1 MSPLHV
7 KVSKYFEL
15 LLSPSILLSVW
26 VNLPIAYHVLT
37 ILMNIFRGHSIRDRL
52 FTAFG
57 ILSLLTLITSVIGWS
72 LHNQLGNQLKSVVEQ
87 DIPSLGLM
95 VKLSTEAAT
104 ITSLA
109 PALMAVKD
117 SGSRQV
123 LWRQLNEGTEAI
135 ASVLPKIPRSE
146 AINTDQQVSLEDQ
159 LQDVTKTLNALNE
172 NVLKQL
178 YLKVDKES
186 ESQRLRW
193 AVSGFLADID
203 PLIDH
208 TQQYIKSR
216 FNEDIPTSGIVV
228 NRRGE
233 RSIAQLNADLKVLF
247 RLKADTSLLV
257 NLVSRAHHVPDP
269 DSLIA
274 TAIQADELVHS
285 ILQYTNNMSYI
296 KGFSELMIRA
306 DQLLDFVQRDLN
318 MFELRRQERLQLE
331 AGKKLLTILEIQLAR
346 FNDYISA
353 HVNTVHEASLQAVEQ
368 SNSAIAQGNRLMI
381 ATSLA
386 SVMLSVLIVWL
397 YVAKHIVG
405 RIRILDGSMRIIA
418 AGNLQQPVPVK
429 GRDEIGTM
437 ANSLRSFRDQLTEK
451 QAELVQAGKLA
462 ALGQLSAGI
471 SHEINQPLTAI
482 SHYAHN
488 GVKLLQQG
496 RTAEAVENFEQISSL
511 TKRSTMIITRL
522 KSMARKRRDSVQ
534 SVCLNQVVEHVLTL
548 LKSHPQTQSTQI
560 SVAMKF
566 QKNTVM
572 AEQIQL
578 EQVVLNLLSNAL
590 DAVADNTHTKKIT
603 IECVHSEGQI
613 ELRIADNGPGVAP
626 ELYEQIFN
634 PFFTTKE
641 VDEGLGLGL
650 SISYNI
656 IQDFG
661 GQLAVVRHPMKG
673 AIFSL
678 RLPYNSVKQVEI
690 MS

>member
-1 MSPLHV
+1 M
-7 KVSKYFEL
+7 K
-15 LLSPSILLSVW
+15 
-26 VNLPIAYHVLT
+26 
-37 ILMNIFRGHSIRDRL
+37 IFRGHSIRDRL

-57 ILSLLTLITSVIGWS
+57 VLSLLTLTTSVIGWS

-87 DIPSLGLM
+87 DISSLGSM

-109 PALMAVKD
+109 PALMAVQD
-117 SGSRQV
+117 SESRKL
-123 LWRQLNEGTEAI
+123 LWQQLNQGTKAI
-135 ASVLPKIPRSE
+135 ASVLPQIRLARS
-146 AINTDQQVSLEDQ
+146 AMTDRQVSLDDQ
-159 LQDVTKTLNALNE
+159 LQGVIETLNALNQ
-172 NVLKQL
+172 NILQQLK
-178 YLKVDKES
+178 LKMDKEA
-186 ESQRLRW
+186 ESQGLRW

-203 PLIDH
+203 PLIDN
-208 TQQYIKSR
+208 TQKYIRSR
-216 FNEDIPTSGIVV
+216 FNEDIPSSGIVIK
-228 NRRGE
+228 REGE
-233 RSIAQLNADLKVLF
+233 RTIAQLNTDLQVLF

-257 NLVSRAHHVPDP
+257 NLVGRAHHLPDP

-274 TAIQADELVHS
+274 AAIQADELNLS
-285 ILQYTNNMSYI
+285 IVQYIDNMSFV
-296 KGFSELMIRA
+296 KGFSELRVRV
-306 DQLLDFVQRDLN
+306 DEVLYFVQRDLN
-318 MFELRRQERLQLE
+318 MFELRRQERLQFE
-331 AGKKLLTILEIQLAR
+331 AGEQLLTSLEIQLAS

-353 HVNTVHEASLQAVEQ
+353 HVTAVREASIQAVAQ
-368 SNSAIAQGNRLMI
+368 SNNAIAQGNRLMI

-397 YVAKHIVG
+397 YVAKHLVG

-418 AGNLQQPVPVK
+418 AGNLQQSVPVK

-488 GVKLLQQG
+488 GVRLLQQG
-496 RTAEAVENFEQISSL
+496 RAHEAEANFEQISSL
-511 TKRSTMIITRL
+511 TKRSTSIIARL
-522 KSMARKRRDSVQ
+522 KSMARKRRDSIQ
-534 SVCLNQVVEHVLTL
+534 TVCLNQVVDHVLTL
-548 LKSHPQTQSTQI
+548 LQSHSQTHCTEIVVDMPSENN
-560 SVAMKF
+560 M
-566 QKNTVM
+566 VM

-578 EQVVLNLLSNAL
+578 EQVVLNLMSNAL
-590 DAVADNTHTKKIT
+590 DAVADNLHTKKIT
-603 IECVHSEGQI
+603 IECLHSEGQI
-613 ELRIADNGPGVAP
+613 ELRIADNGPGIAP
-626 ELYEQIFN
+626 ELYEQVFN

-641 VDEGLGLGL
+641 VDQGLGLGL

-678 RLPYNSVKQVEI
+678 RLPHNSHFQAEI
-690 MS
+690 KS

>member
-1 MSPLHV
+1 M
-7 KVSKYFEL
+7 K
-15 LLSPSILLSVW
+15 
-26 VNLPIAYHVLT
+26 
-37 ILMNIFRGHSIRDRL
+37 IFRGHSIRDRL

-57 ILSLLTLITSVIGWS
+57 ILSLLTLITSLIGWS

-117 SGSRQV
+117 ADSRQV
-123 LWRQLNEGTEAI
+123 LWRQLNEGTQAI
-135 ASVLPKIPRSE
+135 AGVLPKIPRTK
-146 AINTDQQVSLEDQ
+146 AITPDQQVNLEEQ
-159 LQDVTKTLNALNE
+159 LQGVTKTLTALNE

-178 YLKVDKES
+178 QLKMDKEG

-203 PLIDH
+203 PLIDY
-208 TQQYIKSR
+208 TQQYIRSR

-233 RSIAQLNADLKVLF
+233 RSIAQLNSDLQVLF

-257 NLVSRAHHVPDP
+257 NLVSRAHHLPDP

-285 ILQYTNNMSYI
+285 IVQYTNNMSYV
-296 KGFSELMIRA
+296 KGFSELRVRV
-306 DQLLDFVQRDLN
+306 DQVLEFVQRDLN

-331 AGKKLLTILEIQLAR
+331 AGKYLLTSLEIQLAQ

-353 HVNTVHEASLQAVEQ
+353 HVNAVREASWQAVEE
-368 SNSAIAQGNRLMI
+368 STNAITQGNRLMI

-405 RIRILDGSMRIIA
+405 RIRMLDGSMRIIA
-418 AGNLQQPVPVK
+418 AGNLQQSVPVK

-482 SHYAHN
+482 GHYAHN

-496 RTAEAVENFEQISSL
+496 RTTEAMDNFEQISSL

-548 LKSHPQTQSTQI
+548 LKSHPEAQNTQI
-560 SVAMKF
+560 SVAMKL

-590 DAVADNTHTKKIT
+590 DAVADNTHAKKIA
-603 IECVHSEGQI
+603 IECVHSEGQV

-641 VDEGLGLGL
+641 VDQGLGLGL

-678 RLPYNSVKQVEI
+678 RLPYNSVNQAEI
-690 MS
+690 M

>member
-1 MSPLHV
+1 
-7 KVSKYFEL
+7 
-15 LLSPSILLSVW
+15 
-26 VNLPIAYHVLT
+26 
-37 ILMNIFRGHSIRDRL
+37 MNIFRGHSIRDRL

-548 LKSHPQTQSTQI
+548 LQSHPQTQSTQI

>member
-1 MSPLHV
+1 M
-7 KVSKYFEL
+7 K
-15 LLSPSILLSVW
+15 
-26 VNLPIAYHVLT
+26 
-37 ILMNIFRGHSIRDRL
+37 IFRGHSIRDRL

-57 ILSLLTLITSVIGWS
+57 VLSLLTLITSVIGWS

-87 DIPSLGLM
+87 DIPSLGSM

-109 PALMAVKD
+109 PALMAVQD
-117 SGSRQV
+117 SESRKL
-123 LWRQLNEGTEAI
+123 LWQQLNQGTQAI
-135 ASVLPKIPRSE
+135 ASVLPQIHLARS
-146 AINTDQQVSLEDQ
+146 AMTDRQVSLDDQ
-159 LQDVTKTLNALNE
+159 LQGVIKTLNALNQ
-172 NVLKQL
+172 NILQQLK
-178 YLKVDKES
+178 LKMDKEA
-186 ESQRLRW
+186 ESQGLRW

-203 PLIDH
+203 PLIDK
-208 TQQYIKSR
+208 TQKYIRSR
-216 FNEDIPTSGIVV
+216 FNEDIPSSGIVIK
-228 NRRGE
+228 REGE
-233 RSIAQLNADLKVLF
+233 RTIAQLNTDLQVLF

-257 NLVSRAHHVPDP
+257 NLVGRAHHLPDP

-274 TAIQADELVHS
+274 AAIQADELNLS
-285 ILQYTNNMSYI
+285 IVQYIDNMSFV
-296 KGFSELMIRA
+296 KGFSELRVRV
-306 DQLLDFVQRDLN
+306 DEVLYFVQRDLN
-318 MFELRRQERLQLE
+318 MFELRRQERLQFE
-331 AGKKLLTILEIQLAR
+331 AGEQLLTSLEIQLAS

-353 HVNTVHEASLQAVEQ
+353 HVTAVREASMQAVAQ
-368 SNSAIAQGNRLMI
+368 SNNAIAQGNRLMI

-397 YVAKHIVG
+397 YVAKHLVG

-418 AGNLQQPVPVK
+418 AGNLQQSVPVK

-488 GVKLLQQG
+488 GVRLLQQG
-496 RTAEAVENFEQISSL
+496 RAHEAEANFEQISSL
-511 TKRSTMIITRL
+511 TKRSTSIIARL
-522 KSMARKRRDSVQ
+522 KSMARKRRDSIQ
-534 SVCLNQVVEHVLTL
+534 TVCLNQVVDHVLTL
-548 LKSHPQTQSTQI
+548 LQSHSQTHCTEIVVDMPSENN
-560 SVAMKF
+560 M
-566 QKNTVM
+566 VM

-578 EQVVLNLLSNAL
+578 EQVVLNLMSNAL
-590 DAVADNTHTKKIT
+590 DAVADNLHTKKIT
-603 IECVHSEGQI
+603 IECLHSKGQI
-613 ELRIADNGPGVAP
+613 ELRIADNGPGIAP
-626 ELYEQIFN
+626 ELYEQVFN

-641 VDEGLGLGL
+641 VDQGLGLGL

-678 RLPYNSVKQVEI
+678 RLPHNSHFQAEI
-690 MS
+690 KS

>member
-1 MSPLHV
+1 M
-7 KVSKYFEL
+7 K
-15 LLSPSILLSVW
+15 
-26 VNLPIAYHVLT
+26 
-37 ILMNIFRGHSIRDRL
+37 IFRGHSIRDRL

-57 ILSLLTLITSVIGWS
+57 VLSLLTLITSVIGWS

-87 DIPSLGLM
+87 DIPSLGSM

-109 PALMAVKD
+109 PALMAVQD
-117 SGSRQV
+117 SESRKL
-123 LWRQLNEGTEAI
+123 LWQQLNQGTQAI
-135 ASVLPKIPRSE
+135 ASVLPQIHLARS
-146 AINTDQQVSLEDQ
+146 AMTDRQVSLDDQ
-159 LQDVTKTLNALNE
+159 LQGVIETLNALNQ
-172 NVLKQL
+172 NILQQLK
-178 YLKVDKES
+178 LKMDKEA
-186 ESQRLRW
+186 ESQGLRW

-203 PLIDH
+203 PLIDK
-208 TQQYIKSR
+208 TQKYIRSR
-216 FNEDIPTSGIVV
+216 FNEDIPSSGIVIK
-228 NRRGE
+228 REGE
-233 RSIAQLNADLKVLF
+233 RTIAQLNTDLQVLF

-257 NLVSRAHHVPDP
+257 NLVGRAHHLPDP

-274 TAIQADELVHS
+274 TAIQADELNLS
-285 ILQYTNNMSYI
+285 IVQYIDNMSFV
-296 KGFSELMIRA
+296 KGFSELRVRV
-306 DQLLDFVQRDLN
+306 DEVLYFVQRDLN
-318 MFELRRQERLQLE
+318 MFELRRQERLQFE
-331 AGKKLLTILEIQLAR
+331 TGEQLLTSLEIQLAS

-353 HVNTVHEASLQAVEQ
+353 HVTAVREASIQAVAQ
-368 SNSAIAQGNRLMI
+368 SNNAIAQGNRLMI

-397 YVAKHIVG
+397 YVAKHLVG

-418 AGNLQQPVPVK
+418 AGNLQQSVPVK

-488 GVKLLQQG
+488 GVRLLQQG
-496 RTAEAVENFEQISSL
+496 RAHEAEANFEQISSL
-511 TKRSTMIITRL
+511 TKRSTSIIARL
-522 KSMARKRRDSVQ
+522 KSMARKRRDSIQ
-534 SVCLNQVVEHVLTL
+534 TVCLNQVVDHVLTL
-548 LKSHPQTQSTQI
+548 LQSHSQTHCTEIVVDMPSENN
-560 SVAMKF
+560 M
-566 QKNTVM
+566 VM

-578 EQVVLNLLSNAL
+578 EQVVLNLMSNAL
-590 DAVADNTHTKKIT
+590 DAVADNLHTKKIT
-603 IECVHSEGQI
+603 IECLHSKGQI
-613 ELRIADNGPGVAP
+613 ELRIADNGPGIAP
-626 ELYEQIFN
+626 ELYEQVFN

-641 VDEGLGLGL
+641 VDQGLGLGL

-678 RLPYNSVKQVEI
+678 RLPHNSHFQAEI
-690 MS
+690 KS

>member
-1 MSPLHV
+1 M
-7 KVSKYFEL
+7 K
-15 LLSPSILLSVW
+15 
-26 VNLPIAYHVLT
+26 
-37 ILMNIFRGHSIRDRL
+37 IFRGHSIRDRL

-57 ILSLLTLITSVIGWS
+57 VLSLLTLITSLIGWS
-72 LHNQLGNQLKSVVEQ
+72 LHNKLGNQLKSVVQ
-87 DIPSLGLM
+87 KDIPSLGLM
-95 VKLSTEAAT
+95 VQLSTEAAT

-109 PALMAVKD
+109 PALMAVQNAN
-117 SGSRQV
+117 SRQL
-123 LWRQLNEGTEAI
+123 LWQQLNQGTQAI
-135 ASVLPKIPRSE
+135 ASILPNIPYTRSITNAE
-146 AINTDQQVSLEDQ
+146 SVSLENQ
-159 LQDVTKTLNALNE
+159 LQGVTKTLNALNQ
-172 NVLKQL
+172 NILRQLK
-178 YLKVDKES
+178 LKMDKQA

-203 PLIDH
+203 PLIGT
-208 TQQYIKSR
+208 TQNYIRSR
-216 FNEDIPTSGIVV
+216 FNEDIPTSGIIF
-228 NRRGE
+228 NRQGE
-233 RSIAQLNADLKVLF
+233 RSIAQLNTDLQVFF

-257 NLVSRAHHVPDP
+257 NLVGRAHHLPDP

-274 TAIQADELVHS
+274 TAMQADELVVS
-285 ILQYTNNMSYI
+285 ILQYINTMSYV
-296 KGFSELMIRA
+296 KGLSELRVRVNQVIE
-306 DQLLDFVQRDLN
+306 FVERNLN

-331 AGKKLLTILEIQLAR
+331 SGKELLTSLEIQLAS
-346 FNDYISA
+346 FNDYIKA
-353 HVNTVHEASLQAVEQ
+353 HVTAVRQASLQAVVE
-368 SNSAIAQGNRLMI
+368 SNNAIAQGKRLMI

-386 SVMLSVLIVWL
+386 SVMMSALIIWL

-405 RIRILDGSMRIIA
+405 RIRLLDGSMRIIA

-482 SHYAHN
+482 GHYAHN
-488 GVKLLQQG
+488 GVKLLKQG
-496 RTAEAVENFEQISSL
+496 RTLEAVENFEQISAL
-511 TKRSTMIITRL
+511 TKRSTNIIVRL
-522 KSMARKRRDSVQ
+522 KSMARKRRDSIAP
-534 SVCLNQVVEHVLTL
+534 VCLNQVVDHVLTL
-548 LKSHPQTQSTQI
+548 LQSHSQTQHTQI
-560 SVAMKF
+560 LLAMKLP
-566 QKNTVM
+566 KNIVM

-590 DAVADNTHTKKIT
+590 DAVADNQKAKSID
-603 IECVHSEGQI
+603 IECVHSEGQV

-641 VDEGLGLGL
+641 VDQGLGLGL

-661 GQLAVVRHPMKG
+661 GQLTVVRHPMKG
-673 AIFSL
+673 AIFCL
-678 RLPYNSVKQVEI
+678 RLPYNSGYHVETTV
-690 MS
+690 

>member
-1 MSPLHV
+1 M
-7 KVSKYFEL
+7 K
-15 LLSPSILLSVW
+15 
-26 VNLPIAYHVLT
+26 
-37 ILMNIFRGHSIRDRL
+37 IFRGHSIRDRL

-57 ILSLLTLITSVIGWS
+57 ILSLLTLITSLIGWS

-117 SGSRQV
+117 ADSRQV
-123 LWRQLNEGTEAI
+123 LWRQLNEGTQAI
-135 ASVLPKIPRSE
+135 AGVLPKIPRTK
-146 AINTDQQVSLEDQ
+146 AITTDQQVNLEEQ
-159 LQDVTKTLNALNE
+159 LQGVTKTLTALNE

-178 YLKVDKES
+178 QLKMDKEG

-203 PLIDH
+203 PLIDY
-208 TQQYIKSR
+208 TQQYIRSR

-233 RSIAQLNADLKVLF
+233 RSIAQLNSDLQVLF

-257 NLVSRAHHVPDP
+257 NLVSRAHHLPDP

-285 ILQYTNNMSYI
+285 IVQYTNNMSYV
-296 KGFSELMIRA
+296 KGFSELRVRV
-306 DQLLDFVQRDLN
+306 DQVLEFVQRDLN

-331 AGKKLLTILEIQLAR
+331 AGKYLLASLEIQLAQ

-353 HVNTVHEASLQAVEQ
+353 HVNAVREASWQAVEE
-368 SNSAIAQGNRLMI
+368 STNAITQGNRLMI

-405 RIRILDGSMRIIA
+405 RIRMLDGSMRIIA
-418 AGNLQQPVPVK
+418 AGNLQQSVPVK

-482 SHYAHN
+482 GHYAHN

-496 RTAEAVENFEQISSL
+496 RTTEAMDNFEQISSL

-522 KSMARKRRDSVQ
+522 KSMARKHRDSVQ
-534 SVCLNQVVEHVLTL
+534 PVCLNQVVEHVLTL
-548 LKSHPQTQSTQI
+548 LKSHPEAQNTQI
-560 SVAMKF
+560 SVAMKL

-590 DAVADNTHTKKIT
+590 DAVADNTHAKKIA
-603 IECVHSEGQI
+603 IECVHSEGQV

-641 VDEGLGLGL
+641 VDQGLGLGL

-678 RLPYNSVKQVEI
+678 RLPYNSVNQAEI
-690 MS
+690 M

>member
-1 MSPLHV
+1 M
-7 KVSKYFEL
+7 K
-15 LLSPSILLSVW
+15 
-26 VNLPIAYHVLT
+26 
-37 ILMNIFRGHSIRDRL
+37 IFRGHSIRDRL

-57 ILSLLTLITSVIGWS
+57 ILSLLTLITSLIGWS

-117 SGSRQV
+117 ADSRQV
-123 LWRQLNEGTEAI
+123 LWRQLNEGTQAI
-135 ASVLPKIPRSE
+135 AGVLPKIPRTK
-146 AINTDQQVSLEDQ
+146 AITTDQQVNLEEQ
-159 LQDVTKTLNALNE
+159 LQGVTKTLTALNE

-178 YLKVDKES
+178 QLKMDKEG

-203 PLIDH
+203 PLIDY
-208 TQQYIKSR
+208 TQQYIRSR

-233 RSIAQLNADLKVLF
+233 RSIAQLNSDLQVLF

-257 NLVSRAHHVPDP
+257 NLVSRAHHLPDP

-285 ILQYTNNMSYI
+285 IVQYTNNMSYV
-296 KGFSELMIRA
+296 KGFSELRVRV
-306 DQLLDFVQRDLN
+306 DQVLEFVQRDLN

-331 AGKKLLTILEIQLAR
+331 AGKYLLTSLEIQLAQ

-353 HVNTVHEASLQAVEQ
+353 HVNAVREASWQAVEE
-368 SNSAIAQGNRLMI
+368 STNAITQGNRLMI

-405 RIRILDGSMRIIA
+405 RIRMLDGSMRIIA
-418 AGNLQQPVPVK
+418 AGNLQQSVPVK

-482 SHYAHN
+482 GHYAHN

-496 RTAEAVENFEQISSL
+496 RTTEAMDNFEQISSL

-534 SVCLNQVVEHVLTL
+534 PVCLNQVVEHVLTL
-548 LKSHPQTQSTQI
+548 LKSHPEAQNTQI
-560 SVAMKF
+560 SVAMKL

-590 DAVADNTHTKKIT
+590 DAVADNTHAKKIA
-603 IECVHSEGQI
+603 IECVHSEGQV

-641 VDEGLGLGL
+641 VDQGLGLGL

-678 RLPYNSVKQVEI
+678 RLPYNSVNQAEI
-690 MS
+690 M

>member
-1 MSPLHV
+1 M
-7 KVSKYFEL
+7 K
-15 LLSPSILLSVW
+15 
-26 VNLPIAYHVLT
+26 
-37 ILMNIFRGHSIRDRL
+37 IFRGHSIRDRL

-57 ILSLLTLITSVIGWS
+57 VLSLLTLITSVIGWS

-87 DIPSLGLM
+87 DIPSLGSM

-109 PALMAVKD
+109 PALMAVQD
-117 SGSRQV
+117 SESRKL
-123 LWRQLNEGTEAI
+123 LWQQLNQGTQAI
-135 ASVLPKIPRSE
+135 ASVLPQIHLARS
-146 AINTDQQVSLEDQ
+146 AMTDRQVSLDDQ
-159 LQDVTKTLNALNE
+159 LQGVIKTLNALNQ
-172 NVLKQL
+172 NILQQLK
-178 YLKVDKES
+178 LKMDKEA
-186 ESQRLRW
+186 ESQGLRW

-203 PLIDH
+203 PLIDK
-208 TQQYIKSR
+208 TQKYIRSR
-216 FNEDIPTSGIVV
+216 FNEDIPSSGIVIK
-228 NRRGE
+228 REGE
-233 RSIAQLNADLKVLF
+233 RTIAQLNTDLQVLF

-257 NLVSRAHHVPDP
+257 NLVGRAHHLPDP

-274 TAIQADELVHS
+274 TAIQADELNLS
-285 ILQYTNNMSYI
+285 IVQYIDNMSFV
-296 KGFSELMIRA
+296 KGFSELRVRV
-306 DQLLDFVQRDLN
+306 DEVLYFVQRDLN
-318 MFELRRQERLQLE
+318 MFELRRQERLQFE
-331 AGKKLLTILEIQLAR
+331 AGEQLLTSLEIQLAS

-353 HVNTVHEASLQAVEQ
+353 HVTAVREASIQAVAQ
-368 SNSAIAQGNRLMI
+368 SNNAIAQGNRLMI

-397 YVAKHIVG
+397 YVAKHLVG

-418 AGNLQQPVPVK
+418 AGNLQQSVPVK

-488 GVKLLQQG
+488 GVRLLQQG
-496 RTAEAVENFEQISSL
+496 RAHEAEANFEQISSL
-511 TKRSTMIITRL
+511 TKRSTSIIARL
-522 KSMARKRRDSVQ
+522 KSMARKRRDSIQ
-534 SVCLNQVVEHVLTL
+534 TVCLNQVVDHVLTL
-548 LKSHPQTQSTQI
+548 LQSHSQTHCTEIVVDMPSENN
-560 SVAMKF
+560 M
-566 QKNTVM
+566 VM

-578 EQVVLNLLSNAL
+578 EQVVLNLMSNAL
-590 DAVADNTHTKKIT
+590 DAVADNLHTKKIT
-603 IECVHSEGQI
+603 IECLHSKGQI
-613 ELRIADNGPGVAP
+613 ELRIADNGPGIAP
-626 ELYEQIFN
+626 ELYEQVFN

-641 VDEGLGLGL
+641 VDQGLGLGL

-678 RLPYNSVKQVEI
+678 RLPHNSHFQAEI
-690 MS
+690 KS

>member
-1 MSPLHV
+1 M
-7 KVSKYFEL
+7 K
-15 LLSPSILLSVW
+15 
-26 VNLPIAYHVLT
+26 
-37 ILMNIFRGHSIRDRL
+37 IFRGHSIRDRL

-57 ILSLLTLITSVIGWS
+57 VLSLLTLITSVIGWS

-87 DIPSLGLM
+87 DIPSLGSM

-109 PALMAVKD
+109 PALMAVQD
-117 SGSRQV
+117 SESRKL
-123 LWRQLNEGTEAI
+123 LWQQLNQGTQAI
-135 ASVLPKIPRSE
+135 ASVLPQIHLARS
-146 AINTDQQVSLEDQ
+146 AMTDRQVSLDDQ
-159 LQDVTKTLNALNE
+159 LQGVIKTLNALNQ
-172 NVLKQL
+172 NILQQLK
-178 YLKVDKES
+178 LKMDKEA
-186 ESQRLRW
+186 ESQGLRW

-203 PLIDH
+203 PLIDK
-208 TQQYIKSR
+208 TQKYIRSR
-216 FNEDIPTSGIVV
+216 FNEDIPSSGIVIK
-228 NRRGE
+228 REGE
-233 RSIAQLNADLKVLF
+233 RTIAQLNTDLQVLF

-257 NLVSRAHHVPDP
+257 NLVGRAHHLPDP

-274 TAIQADELVHS
+274 TAIQADELNLS
-285 ILQYTNNMSYI
+285 IVQYIDNMSLV
-296 KGFSELMIRA
+296 KGFSELRVRV
-306 DQLLDFVQRDLN
+306 DEVLYFVQRDLN
-318 MFELRRQERLQLE
+318 MFELRRQERLQFE
-331 AGKKLLTILEIQLAR
+331 TGEQLLTSLEIQLAS

-353 HVNTVHEASLQAVEQ
+353 HVTAVREASIQAVAQ
-368 SNSAIAQGNRLMI
+368 SNNAIAQGNRLMI

-397 YVAKHIVG
+397 YVAKHLVG

-418 AGNLQQPVPVK
+418 AGNLQQSVPVK

-488 GVKLLQQG
+488 GVRLLQQG
-496 RTAEAVENFEQISSL
+496 RAHEAEANFEQISSL
-511 TKRSTMIITRL
+511 TKRSTSIIARL
-522 KSMARKRRDSVQ
+522 KSMARKRRDSIQ
-534 SVCLNQVVEHVLTL
+534 TVCLNQVVDHVLTL
-548 LKSHPQTQSTQI
+548 LQSHSQTHCTEIVVDMPSENN
-560 SVAMKF
+560 M
-566 QKNTVM
+566 VM

-578 EQVVLNLLSNAL
+578 EQVVLNLMSNAL
-590 DAVADNTHTKKIT
+590 DAVADNLHTKKIT
-603 IECVHSEGQI
+603 IECLHSKGQI
-613 ELRIADNGPGVAP
+613 ELRIADNGPGIAP
-626 ELYEQIFN
+626 ELYEQVFN

-641 VDEGLGLGL
+641 VDQGLGLGL

-678 RLPYNSVKQVEI
+678 RLPHNSHFQAEI
-690 MS
+690 KS

>member
-1 MSPLHV
+1 M
-7 KVSKYFEL
+7 K
-15 LLSPSILLSVW
+15 
-26 VNLPIAYHVLT
+26 
-37 ILMNIFRGHSIRDRL
+37 IFRGHSIRDRL

-57 ILSLLTLITSVIGWS
+57 VLSLLTLTTSVIGWS

-87 DIPSLGLM
+87 DISSLGSM

-109 PALMAVKD
+109 PALMAVQD
-117 SGSRQV
+117 SESRKL
-123 LWRQLNEGTEAI
+123 LWQQLNQGTKAI
-135 ASVLPKIPRSE
+135 ASVLPQIRLAWS
-146 AINTDQQVSLEDQ
+146 AMTDRQVSLDDQ
-159 LQDVTKTLNALNE
+159 LQGVIETLNALNQ
-172 NVLKQL
+172 NILQQLK
-178 YLKVDKES
+178 LKMDKEA
-186 ESQRLRW
+186 ESQGLRW

-203 PLIDH
+203 PLIDN
-208 TQQYIKSR
+208 TQKYIRSR
-216 FNEDIPTSGIVV
+216 FNEDIPSSGIVIK
-228 NRRGE
+228 REGE
-233 RSIAQLNADLKVLF
+233 RTIAQLNTDLQVLF

-257 NLVSRAHHVPDP
+257 NLVGRAHHLPDP

-274 TAIQADELVHS
+274 AAIQADELNLS
-285 ILQYTNNMSYI
+285 IVQYIDNMSFV
-296 KGFSELMIRA
+296 KGFSELRVRV
-306 DQLLDFVQRDLN
+306 DEVLYFVQRDLN
-318 MFELRRQERLQLE
+318 MFELRRQERLQFE
-331 AGKKLLTILEIQLAR
+331 TGEQLLTSLEIQLAS

-353 HVNTVHEASLQAVEQ
+353 HVTAVREASIQAVAQ
-368 SNSAIAQGNRLMI
+368 SNNAIAQGNRLMI

-397 YVAKHIVG
+397 YVAKHLVG

-418 AGNLQQPVPVK
+418 AGNLQQSVPVK

-482 SHYAHN
+482 GHYAHN
-488 GVKLLQQG
+488 GVRLLQQG
-496 RTAEAVENFEQISSL
+496 RAHEAEANFEQISFL
-511 TKRSTMIITRL
+511 TKRSTSIIARL
-522 KSMARKRRDSVQ
+522 KSMARKRRDSIQ
-534 SVCLNQVVEHVLTL
+534 TVCLNQVVDHVLTL
-548 LKSHPQTQSTQI
+548 LQSHSQTHCTEIVVDMPSENN
-560 SVAMKF
+560 M
-566 QKNTVM
+566 VM

-578 EQVVLNLLSNAL
+578 EQVVLNLMSNAL
-590 DAVADNTHTKKIT
+590 DAVADNLHTKKIT
-603 IECVHSEGQI
+603 IECLHSEGQI
-613 ELRIADNGPGVAP
+613 ELRIADNGPGIAP
-626 ELYEQIFN
+626 ELYEQVFN

-641 VDEGLGLGL
+641 VDQGLGLGL

-678 RLPYNSVKQVEI
+678 RLPHNSHFQAEI
-690 MS
+690 KS

>member
-1 MSPLHV
+1 M
-7 KVSKYFEL
+7 K
-15 LLSPSILLSVW
+15 
-26 VNLPIAYHVLT
+26 
-37 ILMNIFRGHSIRDRL
+37 IFRGHSIRDRL

-57 ILSLLTLITSVIGWS
+57 VLSLLTLTTSVIGWS

-87 DIPSLGLM
+87 DISSLGSM

-109 PALMAVKD
+109 PALMAVQD
-117 SGSRQV
+117 SESRKL
-123 LWRQLNEGTEAI
+123 LWQQLNQGTQAI
-135 ASVLPKIPRSE
+135 ASVLPQIHLARS
-146 AINTDQQVSLEDQ
+146 AMTDRQVSLDDQ
-159 LQDVTKTLNALNE
+159 LQGVIKTLNALNQ
-172 NVLKQL
+172 NILQQLK
-178 YLKVDKES
+178 LKMDKEA
-186 ESQRLRW
+186 ESQGLRW

-203 PLIDH
+203 PLIDN
-208 TQQYIKSR
+208 TQKYIRSR
-216 FNEDIPTSGIVV
+216 FNEDIPSSGIVIK
-228 NRRGE
+228 REGE
-233 RSIAQLNADLKVLF
+233 RTIAQLNTDLQVLF

-257 NLVSRAHHVPDP
+257 NLVGRAHHLPDP

-274 TAIQADELVHS
+274 AAIQADELNLS
-285 ILQYTNNMSYI
+285 IVQYIDNMSFV
-296 KGFSELMIRA
+296 KGFSELRVRV
-306 DQLLDFVQRDLN
+306 DEVLYFVQRDLN
-318 MFELRRQERLQLE
+318 MFELRRQERLQFE
-331 AGKKLLTILEIQLAR
+331 TGEQLLTSLEIQLAS

-353 HVNTVHEASLQAVEQ
+353 HVTAVREASIQAVAQ
-368 SNSAIAQGNRLMI
+368 SNNAIAQGNRLMI

-397 YVAKHIVG
+397 YVAKHLVG

-418 AGNLQQPVPVK
+418 AGNLQQSVPVK

-488 GVKLLQQG
+488 GVRLLQQG
-496 RTAEAVENFEQISSL
+496 RAHEAEANFEQISSL
-511 TKRSTMIITRL
+511 TKRSTSIIARL
-522 KSMARKRRDSVQ
+522 KSMARKRRDSIQ
-534 SVCLNQVVEHVLTL
+534 TVCLNQVVDHVLTL
-548 LKSHPQTQSTQI
+548 LQSHSQTHCTEIVVDMPSENN
-560 SVAMKF
+560 M
-566 QKNTVM
+566 VM

-578 EQVVLNLLSNAL
+578 EQVVLNLMSNAL
-590 DAVADNTHTKKIT
+590 DAVADNLHTKKIT
-603 IECVHSEGQI
+603 IECLHSEGQI
-613 ELRIADNGPGVAP
+613 ELRIADNGPGIAP
-626 ELYEQIFN
+626 ELYEQVFN

-641 VDEGLGLGL
+641 VDQGLGLGL

-678 RLPYNSVKQVEI
+678 RLPHNSHFQAEI
-690 MS
+690 KS

>member
-1 MSPLHV
+1 
-7 KVSKYFEL
+7 
-15 LLSPSILLSVW
+15 
-26 VNLPIAYHVLT
+26 
-37 ILMNIFRGHSIRDRL
+37 MNIFRGHSIRDRL

>member
-1 MSPLHV
+1 M
-7 KVSKYFEL
+7 K
-15 LLSPSILLSVW
+15 
-26 VNLPIAYHVLT
+26 
-37 ILMNIFRGHSIRDRL
+37 IFRGHSIRDRL

-57 ILSLLTLITSVIGWS
+57 VLSLLTLITSVIGWS

-87 DIPSLGLM
+87 DISSLGSM

-109 PALMAVKD
+109 PALMAVQD
-117 SGSRQV
+117 SESRKL
-123 LWRQLNEGTEAI
+123 LWQQLNQGTQAI
-135 ASVLPKIPRSE
+135 ASVLPQIHLARS
-146 AINTDQQVSLEDQ
+146 AMTDRQVSLDDQ
-159 LQDVTKTLNALNE
+159 LQGVIKTLNALNQ
-172 NVLKQL
+172 NILQQLK
-178 YLKVDKES
+178 LKMDKEA
-186 ESQRLRW
+186 ESQGLRW

-203 PLIDH
+203 PLIDN
-208 TQQYIKSR
+208 TQKYIRSR
-216 FNEDIPTSGIVV
+216 FNEDIPSSGIVIK
-228 NRRGE
+228 REGE
-233 RSIAQLNADLKVLF
+233 RTIAQLNTDLQVLF

-257 NLVSRAHHVPDP
+257 NLVGRAHHLPDP

-274 TAIQADELVHS
+274 AAIQADELNLS
-285 ILQYTNNMSYI
+285 IVQYIDNMSFV
-296 KGFSELMIRA
+296 KGFSELRVRV
-306 DQLLDFVQRDLN
+306 DEVLYFVQRDLN
-318 MFELRRQERLQLE
+318 MFELRRQERLQFE
-331 AGKKLLTILEIQLAR
+331 TGEQLLTSLEIQLAS

-353 HVNTVHEASLQAVEQ
+353 HVTAVREASIQAVAQ
-368 SNSAIAQGNRLMI
+368 SNNAIAQGNRLMI

-397 YVAKHIVG
+397 YVAKHLVG

-418 AGNLQQPVPVK
+418 AGNLQQSVPVK

-488 GVKLLQQG
+488 GVRLLQQG
-496 RTAEAVENFEQISSL
+496 RAHEAEANFEQISSL
-511 TKRSTMIITRL
+511 TKRSTSIIARL
-522 KSMARKRRDSVQ
+522 KSMARKRRDSIQ
-534 SVCLNQVVEHVLTL
+534 TVCLNQVVDHVLTL
-548 LKSHPQTQSTQI
+548 LQSHSQTHSTEI
-560 SVAMKF
+560 VVDMPSENNM
-566 QKNTVM
+566 VM

-578 EQVVLNLLSNAL
+578 EQVVLNLMSNAL
-590 DAVADNTHTKKIT
+590 DAVADNLHTKKIT
-603 IECVHSEGQI
+603 IECLHSEGQI
-613 ELRIADNGPGVAP
+613 ELRIADNGPGIAP
-626 ELYEQIFN
+626 ELYEQVFN

-641 VDEGLGLGL
+641 VDQGLGLGL

-678 RLPYNSVKQVEI
+678 RLPHNSHFQAEI
-690 MS
+690 KS